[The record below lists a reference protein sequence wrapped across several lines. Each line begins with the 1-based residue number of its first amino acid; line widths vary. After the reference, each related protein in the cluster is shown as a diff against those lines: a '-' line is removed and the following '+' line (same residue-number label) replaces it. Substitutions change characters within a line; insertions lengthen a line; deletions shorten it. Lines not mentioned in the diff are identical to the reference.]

1 MMKPTVLLFAAL
13 GPAALA
19 GCVAPLPPAAAAA
32 VEPVPEV
39 APMPEVAPVTQIA
52 GLQSR
57 EPDACHAADYRKYI
71 GQPAS
76 VVPTLGITRKYRI
89 AEYRG
94 IEPEEYNALRLA
106 FQLDAAGTIQS
117 VTCG

>member
-1 MMKPTVLLFAAL
+1 MTMTKATVFLLAAS
-13 GPAALA
+13 AALA
-19 GCVAPLPPAAAAA
+19 GCVAPPPPPAAVIPDAPAPLAETPAA
-32 VEPVPEV
+32 
-39 APMPEVAPVTQIA
+39 VTQIA

-57 EPDACHAADYRKYI
+57 EPDACHAADYRKYV
-71 GQPAS
+71 GQPSS
-76 VVPTLGITRKYRI
+76 VVPTLGITRPYRI

-106 FQLDAAGTIQS
+106 FQLDATGTIQS

>member
-1 MMKPTVLLFAAL
+1 MTKASVFLTAAI
-13 GPAALA
+13 AALA
-19 GCVAPLPPAAAAA
+19 GCVAPPPPAAGI
-32 VEPVPEV
+32 PDV
-39 APMPEVAPVTQIA
+39 APVLTVETPAAVTQIA
-52 GLQSR
+52 GLQAR
-57 EPDACHAADYRKYI
+57 EPDACHAADYRKYV
-71 GQPAS
+71 GQPGS

-106 FQLDAAGTIQS
+106 FQLDASGVIQS

>member
-1 MMKPTVLLFAAL
+1 MKPTAVLFAAL
-13 GPAALA
+13 GVAALA
-19 GCVAPLPPAAAAA
+19 GCVARPAPPPPVAVAA
-32 VEPVPEV
+32 VEPVP
-39 APMPEVAPVTQIA
+39 ALAPVTQIA

-57 EPDACHAADYRKYI
+57 EPDACHAADYRKHI

-76 VVPTLGITRKYRI
+76 VVQTLGITRPYRI

-106 FQLDAAGTIQS
+106 FQLDAAGMIQS